1 MLPRC
6 KYNLTLS
13 AGVVTL
19 HIQVD
24 RMFRAEAEITT
35 KQYIQDQ
42 RGDIYTMKGYS
53 ALTYNC
59 LKTVTCKHSFNSS
72 AINDGKMEARKR
84 ETADVQMET
93 GDKR

>member
-72 AINDGKMEARKR
+72 AINGRENGGKKTRNWRCADGDRR
-84 ETADVQMET
+84 
-93 GDKR
+93 